1 MESEQTRRE
10 MQRPPASRGEE
21 PGLGGRRV
29 CALGALT
36 CAGVLTPA
44 TRVRIDVTAHALRK
58 GPPASRQRHSRY
70 KDAAGVRLGV
80 AQVPAAT
87 QGRGGG
93 GVRWGPP
100 TQATVLKNVCPCRL
114 GPDPARHRGRGSE
127 QTQSEARCG
136 PKTSKGQLLT

>member
-29 CALGALT
+29 CAPGALT

-58 GPPASRQRHSRY
+58 GPPGLEAAAFAVQRRY
-70 KDAAGVRLGV
+70 GREARRGPGARGHTGAGR
-80 AQVPAAT
+80 
-87 QGRGGG
+87 G

-127 QTQSEARCG
+127 QTQSKARCG

>member
-29 CALGALT
+29 CAPGALT

-58 GPPASRQRHSRY
+58 GPLASRQRHSRY

-93 GVRWGPP
+93 VSAGG
-100 TQATVLKNVCPCRL
+100 L
-114 GPDPARHRGRGSE
+114 
-127 QTQSEARCG
+127 
-136 PKTSKGQLLT
+136 

>member
-29 CALGALT
+29 CAPGALT

-93 GVRWGPP
+93 GCPLGASDPGHRPQERVSLPAWPRSRPP
-100 TQATVLKNVCPCRL
+100 PRPGV
-114 GPDPARHRGRGSE
+114 
-127 QTQSEARCG
+127 
-136 PKTSKGQLLT
+136 